1 MPGVKFEDQKDGSI
15 FVGGRSAKG
24 FYKIS
29 TSSSLSK
36 ITGLRI
42 EAMQDGRLPRGGPGR
57 APNDGNFVLTELEV
71 TARPTKDLKHWKT
84 IHNSKWESTAIPAS
98 WKVNAGSSLED
109 GNQSA
114 VLRKKEQKGSVQMSE
129 FFHVGPFTG
138 VGFDQKAGPE
148 LASTFDRQKNYQHAG
163 GTLKWISKPEWKDGE
178 LYGSV
183 FSSENS
189 SNYLAKEIEVS
200 ADMELPISLGSDD
213 GIKVFLNG
221 QNILSNNIGRGAAPD
236 QEKLV
241 LKLKKGKNV
250 LLLKIHNGAGP
261 SGFYFKSGIGQ
272 TTLPG
277 LTFNDKLVPGS
288 YVLLFK
294 GRNEAKSQA
303 KVVLPESVKIAN
315 KASEHSVQLKGDN
328 DLHDYRIEF
337 LLEKDSNGLELLL
350 SDKTAIQSIRLYRNG
365 LPQKLSFE
373 NALATFSQGGY
384 PVATAVDGKVAPS
397 SNGWAISPQM
407 GKTHYASFQVKNPV
421 GFDGPTELEI
431 LMKQEFQSGQHS
443 LGRFRVAVTDVNK
456 PISYGLPD
464 EILKI
469 FAVAKDKRSPEQKKK
484 VSDAFKAGNPER
496 VALNNALLEA
506 SKPLPKDPKLTEF
519 ETALAAAE
527 KPLGL
532 PPEVTRLRRALSLS
546 EKQLA
551 DKRVIGAQD
560 LAWAL
565 INTPAFLF
573 NR

>member
-1 MPGVKFEDQKDGSI
+1 
-15 FVGGRSAKG
+15 
-24 FYKIS
+24 
-29 TSSSLSK
+29 
-36 ITGLRI
+36 
-42 EAMQDGRLPRGGPGR
+42 
-57 APNDGNFVLTELEV
+57 
-71 TARPTKDLKHWKT
+71 
-84 IHNSKWESTAIPAS
+84 
-98 WKVNAGSSLED
+98 
-109 GNQSA
+109 
-114 VLRKKEQKGSVQMSE
+114 MSE

-148 LASTFDRQKNYQHAG
+148 LASTFDRQKTYQHAG
-163 GTLKWISKPEWKDGE
+163 GSLKWISKPEWKDGE

-241 LKLKKGKNV
+241 LKLKKGRNI

-261 SGFYFKSGIGQ
+261 SGFYFKSGIVQ
-272 TTLPG
+272 TALPG
-277 LTFNDKLVPGS
+277 LTFNDKLAPGS

-294 GRNEAKSQA
+294 GRNAAKSQA
-303 KVVLPESVKIAN
+303 KVVLTESVKIAN
-315 KASEHSVQLKGDN
+315 KASDHSVQLKGDN
-328 DLHDYRIEF
+328 DWHDYRIEF
-337 LLEKDSNGLELLL
+337 LLEKDSNGFELLL
-350 SDKTAIQSIRLYRNG
+350 SDKTAIQSIRLHRNG

-373 NALATFSQGGY
+373 NPLATFSQGGY

-421 GFDGPTELEI
+421 GFNGPTELEV

-443 LGRFRVAVTDVNK
+443 LGRFRVAVTDIDK

-464 EILKI
+464 EIVKI
-469 FAVAKDKRSPEQKKK
+469 FAVAKDKRSPEQLKK

-496 VALNNALLEA
+496 VALNNSLLEA
-506 SKPLPKDPKLTEF
+506 SKPLPKDPNLTEL
-519 ETALAAAE
+519 EVALTTAE